1 MRTACLY
8 NSYGIVTILQEEIL
22 SVYKYLNDASMDE
35 AAEIRVCN
43 ALTIIH
49 SLVTNPEVVS
59 YIMDCIC
66 IGVDCDTV
74 ASMLCFIVP
83 LIQSRSKRFVNVRK
97 VCLAVIFEISMH
109 KRNPNVV
116 SRS

>member
-1 MRTACLY
+1 
-8 NSYGIVTILQEEIL
+8 
-22 SVYKYLNDASMDE
+22 MDE

-66 IGVDCDTV
+66 IGVW
-74 ASMLCFIVP
+74 IVT
-83 LIQSRSKRFVNVRK
+83 L
-97 VCLAVIFEISMH
+97 
-109 KRNPNVV
+109 
-116 SRS
+116 